1 MELILASQSPRRK
14 ELLAQIGLAFT
25 VKISHC
31 EEKAEGRT
39 PEEIVMGLSARK
51 AAAAAED
58 LPAGKIVLGADTI
71 VVLDGEILGKPRD
84 EEDAFRMLA
93 GLQGRDHMV
102 YTGVTLLRTGGGDRR
117 SFAEG
122 TRVSVWP
129 MTEAEIRTY
138 IASGESCDKAG
149 SYGIQGRFAAFI
161 RGIDGDYT
169 NVVGLPVGRVYQ
181 ELKKMQEQESG
192 F

>member
-102 YTGVTLLRTGGGDRR
+102 YTGVTLLRTGDGERR

-138 IASGESCDKAG
+138 IASGESRDKAG

-192 F
+192 L